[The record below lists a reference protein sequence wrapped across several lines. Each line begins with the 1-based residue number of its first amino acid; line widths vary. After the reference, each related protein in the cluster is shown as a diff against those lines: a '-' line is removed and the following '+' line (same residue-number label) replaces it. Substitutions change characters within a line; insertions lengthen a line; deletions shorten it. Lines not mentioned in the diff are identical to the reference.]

1 MGMGFGGRIRNAVA
15 GKRGGIGAADNMAL
29 ALEGTAAATV
39 TLDQDPQAPFDFTR
53 MYFGTALASALA
65 VN

>member
-1 MGMGFGGRIRNAVA
+1 MGWVYTVSVN
-15 GKRGGIGAADNMAL
+15 L

-53 MYFGTALASALA
+53 MYLGTALASALA